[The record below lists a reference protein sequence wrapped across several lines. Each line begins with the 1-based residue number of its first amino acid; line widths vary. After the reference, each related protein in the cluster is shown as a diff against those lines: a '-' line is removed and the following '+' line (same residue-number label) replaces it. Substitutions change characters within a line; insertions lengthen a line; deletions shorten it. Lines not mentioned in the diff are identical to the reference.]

1 MQFSTFEGW
10 HGKITKDYTV
20 LALAVSLMAIMI
32 DTSKSSTYNAGAKLK
47 STSWTIYKTSYLLSY
62 MYIPEI
68 NENVGI
74 TCHQEVT
81 KALDRKPA
89 M

>member
-1 MQFSTFEGW
+1 MQFSTFQSW
-10 HGKITKDYTV
+10 HGKITKDYV

-32 DTSKSSTYNAGAKLK
+32 DTNKSSINGAKLK
-47 STSWTIYKTSYLLSY
+47 STSWTIYNTSYLLSY

>member
-1 MQFSTFEGW
+1 M
-10 HGKITKDYTV
+10 

-32 DTSKSSTYNAGAKLK
+32 DTNKSSINGAKLK
-47 STSWTIYKTSYLLSY
+47 STSWTIYNTSYLLSY